1 MAHINFVNGSENTSH
16 FNEYALF
23 LIATFITDDAEALG
37 AEGIPDN
44 LYITSCDIDRIYL
57 STNPKAS
64 PDSPPDYVIRMWDYH
79 ICEDNP
85 EMIHMNCTYHIMGD
99 CPDGSGRC
107 SDEQFDGDYDI
118 LVYGEIAELRAAVL
132 KGLTAIQ
139 IPGSVTVIPQSAFK
153 GCSNLK
159 EVHIPDGVTVIES
172 LAFSGC
178 KSLSKINFPDSLTT
192 IGAWAFWGCFS
203 LQEIHIPDNVIEI
216 GSDAFRHCDS
226 LTEISIPILNI
237 SEIGLREETHIS
249 LRANEGIRQIPDG
262 ITCIPPETF
271 KNCSEIKSVRIPNS
285 VTIIG
290 WGAFRGCSGLQEVII
305 PDNVMGIGKDAFMD
319 CNNLTEISVPLG
331 LSIASAGLEDS
342 TRVVIRNNDG
352 IRVIPEGVT
361 EIIDSAFEDCT
372 ELKRI
377 QIPDSV
383 TSIGEN
389 AFKGCSALSEIHIP
403 ANVTSIAENAFG
415 DDKWRVFWRLSRISV
430 SSENRIYD
438 SRDNCNAIIET
449 ATGRIITEC
458 KNTVLS
464 DSWFKSICEAYG
476 FTGSDDPD
484 EEIRTLTIIKNSFET
499 INTETNDD
507 SDVMLGESIKLYV
520 SKKFR
525 REWYKNY
532 IGTKKITFDGPTD
545 YEETGEITDED
556 ISAFINDSY
565 MVEFANYR
573 LKVGH
578 TERQERITEFL
589 RYYPLDVL
597 AWLEEDD
604 YQTVIPY
611 GFYCRLAR
619 GGDYELFGY
628 SKERFLTECGG
639 IDSEMQFEYAA
650 ILEEK
655 YGIDYAVDYI
665 IELRWDSWLYELT
678 DGTNDFIRNL
688 LKRAVDNNE
697 NEKALELLA
706 FSYIIDWEHRD
717 LSMSIELM
725 SRLATLWKKGLI
737 SDDWI
742 TDDSYGLAGI
752 IDFDWG
758 DDCWEE
764 DDYPDCP
771 EEDEYR
777 IWLLMLLESDFAED
791 ISDYLKPLLEM
802 VLQKEKNHNW
812 ETGKKAIEVFLS
824 KTSNK

>member
-1 MAHINFVNGSENTSH
+1 MVHINFVNGYENTSR
-16 FNEYALF
+16 FDEDVLF
-23 LIATFITDDAEALG
+23 LITATITDDAEALG
-37 AEGIPDN
+37 AEGLPDN
-44 LYITSCDIDRIYL
+44 LYITCCDIDRIYL
-57 STNPKAS
+57 SANPDFF
-64 PDSPPDYVIRMWDYH
+64 PDSPEDYIIRMWDYH
-79 ICEDNP
+79 ICEEDRR
-85 EMIHMNCTYHIMGD
+85 MLHMNSTFHIMKD
-99 CPDGSGRC
+99 CPDGSGTC
-107 SDEQFDGDYDI
+107 SAEQFDGDNDI
-118 LVYGEIAELRAAVL
+118 LVYGEIAKLRVAVL
-132 KGLTAIQ
+132 KGLSTIQ
-139 IPGSVTVIPQSAFK
+139 IPHNETVIPRFAFHH
-153 GCSNLK
+153 CPNLK
-159 EVHIPDGVTVIES
+159 EVHIPEGVTIIEPY
-172 LAFSGC
+172 AFADC
-178 KSLSKINFPDSLTT
+178 
-192 IGAWAFWGCFS
+192 
-203 LQEIHIPDNVIEI
+203 V
-216 GSDAFRHCDS
+216 
-226 LTEISIPILNI
+226 
-237 SEIGLREETHIS
+237 GLKE
-249 LRANEGIRQIPDG
+249 
-262 ITCIPPETF
+262 
-271 KNCSEIKSVRIPNS
+271 VYIPNS
-285 VTIIG
+285 VL
-290 WGAFRGCSGLQEVII
+290 R
-305 PDNVMGIGKDAFMD
+305 IGKDAFKGCD
-319 CNNLTEISVPLG
+319 NLTEISVPLV
-331 LSIASAGLEDS
+331 LSIPSDELEES
-342 TRVVIRNNDG
+342 TKVVIR
-352 IRVIPEGVT
+352 
-361 EIIDSAFEDCT
+361 
-372 ELKRI
+372 
-377 QIPDSV
+377 
-383 TSIGEN
+383 
-389 AFKGCSALSEIHIP
+389 
-403 ANVTSIAENAFG
+403 
-415 DDKWRVFWRLSRISV
+415 
-430 SSENRIYD
+430 
-438 SRDNCNAIIET
+438 DN
-449 ATGRIITEC
+449 
-458 KNTVLS
+458 
-464 DSWFKSICEAYG
+464 DSWLESFCKTYG
-476 FTGSDDPD
+476 LIGSNDPD
-484 EEIRTLTIIKNSFET
+484 EEIMTLTILKNNWVSDGED
-499 INTETNDD
+499 EDVDD
-507 SDVMLGESIKLYV
+507 LLGESIKRYV
-520 SKKFR
+520 SIRYRK
-525 REWYKNY
+525 EWYKNY

-578 TERQERITEFL
+578 TKRQERITEFL

-628 SKERFLTECGG
+628 SKERFLKECGG

-655 YGIDYAVDYI
+655 LGIDYAVDYI

-802 VLQKEKNHNW
+802 VLEKEKNHNW
-812 ETGKKAIEVFLS
+812 ETGKKAIKDFLA
-824 KTSNK
+824 KTA